1 MRIVI
6 ADDSTTA
13 RMFVRRCLEIVGFA
27 GVEMLEAE
35 NGKEALEIAK
45 HQPTELIITDLN
57 MPVMDGKTLLKWVKA
72 NPRLHDIRVVVVSSV
87 SNPAKAEE
95 LLKLG
100 AHAVLV
106 KPLAPPALLEVLGD
120 LLPKKEESDGSASW

>member
-1 MRIVI
+1 MRILI

-27 GVEMLEAE
+27 SAEILEAE
-35 NGKEALEIAK
+35 NGQEALAIAK
-45 HQPTELIITDLN
+45 KQATDLLITDLN
-57 MPVMDGKTLLKWVKA
+57 MPLMDGKTLLKWVKA
-72 NPRLHDIRVVVVSSV
+72 NPRLNEIRVVVLSSI

-95 LLKLG
+95 LLQLG

-106 KPLAPPALLEVLGD
+106 KPLAPPALLGAIGD
-120 LLPKKEESDGSASW
+120 LLPKKEEDHGPLSW